1 MEHIAHTNATS
12 TAEIGMKNFIS
23 CIGLFFGYTFEA
35 LHGLTGEDIYNFV
48 FKFLS
53 IISISFVIIINW
65 PKVKET
71 IIKGYK
77 KRKYDFRRK
86 KKKGN

>member
-1 MEHIAHTNATS
+1 MEHASHTH
-12 TAEIGMKNFIS
+12 TAQVGMTNFIS
-23 CIGLFFGYTFEA
+23 CIGLFLGWAFQA
-35 LHGLTGEDIYNFV
+35 LQSLSGEDIYNFI
-48 FKFLS
+48 FRFLS

-77 KRKYDFRRK
+77 KRKNDFRRK
-86 KKKGN
+86 KK